1 MISRKYVME
10 WWVFLGSD
18 GNVGITV
25 LRIFRRA
32 SECRMPA
39 MMRFWVVFEEC
50 GISMVLGNVDVFMMG
65 RYENDVENIRFS
77 KNMIVFQGRKKH
89 PKPIEKITRI
99 GEIIYAQKRKYLK
112 QYGKRYIVQSQNG
125 QKNTSVDFGYD
136 L

>member
-1 MISRKYVME
+1 ME

-18 GNVGITV
+18 GNVGITM

-77 KNMIVFQGRKKH
+77 ENMIVFQGRKN
-89 PKPIEKITRI
+89 T
-99 GEIIYAQKRKYLK
+99 
-112 QYGKRYIVQSQNG
+112 QNR
-125 QKNTSVDFGYD
+125 
-136 L
+136 